1 MVFRELRGDQ
11 LSLTEYKGGE
21 DYILLPACKGG
32 GGTRILQSLR
42 GGSDKCFCDKT
53 QILRHPPPLPPPT
66 SSPAIDKTGQWVGRD
81 DNGLKALFQIKDQR
95 KYCPAYIP

>member
-1 MVFRELRGDQ
+1 MGL
-11 LSLTEYKGGE
+11 EYYRALGE
-21 DYILLPACKGG
+21 DQINVFATKPKFSDTPLPF
-32 GGTRILQSLR
+32 R
-42 GGSDKCFCDKT
+42 G
-53 QILRHPPPLPPPT
+53 PPPT

>member
-1 MVFRELRGDQ
+1 MFLRQ
-11 LSLTEYKGGE
+11 NPNSPT
-21 DYILLPACKGG
+21 
-32 GGTRILQSLR
+32 
-42 GGSDKCFCDKT
+42 
-53 QILRHPPPLPPPT
+53 PPSPSAPT